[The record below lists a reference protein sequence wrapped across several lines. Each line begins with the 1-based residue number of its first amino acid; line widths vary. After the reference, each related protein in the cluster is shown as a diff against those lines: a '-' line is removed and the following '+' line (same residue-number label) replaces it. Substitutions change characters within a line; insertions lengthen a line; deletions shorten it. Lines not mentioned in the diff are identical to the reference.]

1 VATLAEIA
9 SQRTNLNESAVDHL
23 LRLTASWSLLADLSF
38 SDMVLMAKVEGPL
51 VPAELDGPGAGDF
64 VVLGQVRPNNRSTL
78 INDDLVG
85 SIQSSQAWPLVE
97 LTFDSATRVVGV
109 ASIETVPDRA
119 PVWCIPVR
127 FDARIVAVLVRV
139 QGPLRGP
146 ASLYEQAYLSI
157 FERLCE
163 MVAGATFPFRE
174 DDVAGP
180 GMPRV
185 GDGIILIDGS
195 GLVEFA
201 TPNASNALHR
211 LGIYGP
217 AEGQSLDELGL
228 RIRVV
233 ERALEFALPAMEEV
247 DRGHDVAI
255 LFHCVPLL
263 ENNTP
268 TGAVILLRDVSDLRQ
283 LNRLVLN
290 KEAAVREV
298 HHRVKNNLQTISSLL
313 RLQARRSDEVETRT
327 ALLEAE
333 RRVRSIAVVHEVL
346 SREPGEEV
354 VFDEI
359 VRSLVLLVEDT
370 VLALHPVEIV
380 VNGDLGVLPTD
391 LATPLAVALAE
402 LLTNAVEHA
411 FIDFG
416 GVDNNHVGVVTLNLH
431 QQDGNAIAE
440 IRDNGRGLGTDFSLE
455 VPTSLGLSIVR
466 DLIRA
471 QLRGTIEMNSVA
483 LADGGGTYVRVVVP
497 TSERT

>member
-1 VATLAEIA
+1 VATLAELA
-9 SQRTNLNESAVDHL
+9 AQHSALDEPAIDHL

-38 SDMVLMAKVEGPL
+38 SDMVLMAKVE
-51 VPAELDGPGAGDF
+51 EKSNPGARGF
-64 VVLGQVRPNNRSTL
+64 IVLGQVRPNNRSTL
-78 INDDLVG
+78 INNDLIG
-85 SIQSSQAWPLVE
+85 TTQSPGVWPLVD
-97 LTFDSATRVVGV
+97 LTFDSGTRVVGEV
-109 ASIETVPDRA
+109 RLEGVDNRV

-127 FDARIVAVLVRV
+127 FNTKIVAVLVRL

-157 FERLCE
+157 FERLCD
-163 MVAGATFPFRE
+163 MVSDATFPFRE
-174 DDVAGP
+174 DEVAGP

-185 GDGIILIDGS
+185 GDGIILIDGA
-195 GLVEFA
+195 GHVEFA
-201 TPNASNALHR
+201 TPNAANALHR
-211 LGIYGP
+211 LGIYAP
-217 AEGQSLDELGL
+217 AEGRSFTELGL
-228 RIRVV
+228 RVRVV
-233 ERALEFALPAMEEV
+233 ERALEYGLPAMEEI
-247 DRGHDVAI
+247 DQGHDVAI
-255 LFHCVPLL
+255 VFHCIPLL
-263 ENNTP
+263 AYGAT
-268 TGAVILLRDVSDLRQ
+268 TGVAVLLRDVSDLRQ

-313 RLQARRSDEVETRT
+313 RLQARRSDELETRT

-354 VFDEI
+354 VFDDI

-370 VLALHPVEIV
+370 VLAIHPVEIV
-380 VNGDLGVLPTD
+380 VNGELGTLSTD

-411 FIDFG
+411 FTDFG
-416 GVDNNHVGVVTLNLH
+416 GPNDEHVGVVTLNLH
-431 QQDGNAIAE
+431 QEDGDAVAE
-440 IRDNGRGLGTDFSLE
+440 IRDNGRGLGDDFSLE

-471 QLRGTIEMNSVA
+471 QLHGSIEMKSVPYA
-483 LADGGGTYVRVVVP
+483 EGGGTYVRVVVP
-497 TSERT
+497 TAPRP

>member
-1 VATLAEIA
+1 VI
-9 SQRTNLNESAVDHL
+9 DHL
-23 LRLTASWSLLADLSF
+23 LRLTASWSLLSDLSF
-38 SDMVLMAKVEGPL
+38 SDMLLMARVDEPNNRY
-51 VPAELDGPGAGDF
+51 DQHF
-64 VVLGQVRPNNRSTL
+64 VVLGQMRPNNRSTM

-85 SIQSSQAWPLVE
+85 TLQGPDAWPLVQ
-97 LTFDSATRVVGV
+97 LAFDSGTRIIGEVNVDAIDDVV
-109 ASIETVPDRA
+109 
-119 PVWCIPVR
+119 PVWCVPVR
-127 FDARIVAVLVRV
+127 FDGKIVAVMVRL

-157 FERLCE
+157 FERLCV
-163 MVAGATFPFRE
+163 MVADSTFPFRE
-174 DDVAGP
+174 EGVAGP
-180 GMPRV
+180 GLPRV
-185 GDGIILIDGS
+185 GDGIILIDGD
-195 GLVEFA
+195 GRVEFA

-211 LGIYGP
+211 MGVYGA
-217 AEGQSLDELGL
+217 AEGQTLTELGL
-228 RIRVV
+228 RVRVV
-233 ERALEFALPAMEEV
+233 ERSLEFAIPAMEEI

-263 ENNTP
+263 EHGLV
-268 TGAVILLRDVSDLRQ
+268 TGVVTMLRDVSDLRQ

-313 RLQARRSDEVETRT
+313 RLQARRSDEEETRI
-327 ALLEAE
+327 ALGEAE

-354 VFDEI
+354 SFDEI

-370 VLALHPVEIV
+370 VLALHPVEIN
-380 VNGDLGVLPTD
+380 VNGGLGTLSTD

-416 GVDNNHVGVVTLNLH
+416 GANNDHVGVVTLNLYL
-431 QQDGNAIAE
+431 QDGNAIAE
-440 IRDNGRGLGTDFSLE
+440 IRDNGRGLGDDFSLD

-466 DLIRA
+466 DIIRA
-471 QLRGTIEMNSVA
+471 QLHGTIDMKSVGYA
-483 LADGGGTYVRVVVP
+483 GGGGTFVKVAVP
-497 TSERT
+497 LSPRP

>member
-1 VATLAEIA
+1 MATLAELAAQSTSLSNPI
-9 SQRTNLNESAVDHL
+9 VDHL
-23 LRLTASWSLLADLSF
+23 LRLTASWSLLSDLAF
-38 SDMVLMAKVEGPL
+38 SDMLLMTKVDDESNVSDVG
-51 VPAELDGPGAGDF
+51 F
-64 VVLGQVRPNNRSTL
+64 IVLGQMRPNNRSTM

-85 SIQSSQAWPLVE
+85 STHRADAWPLVALAYE
-97 LTFDSATRVVGV
+97 SGTRIVGEVNVDAIDDVV
-109 ASIETVPDRA
+109 
-119 PVWCIPVR
+119 PVWCVPVR
-127 FDARIVAVLVRV
+127 FDGRIVAVMVRL

-157 FERLCE
+157 FERLCV
-163 MVAGATFPFRE
+163 MVADSTFPFRE
-174 DDVAGP
+174 EGVAGP
-180 GMPRV
+180 GLPRV
-185 GDGIILIDGS
+185 GDGIILIDGD
-195 GLVEFA
+195 GRVEFA
-201 TPNASNALHR
+201 TPNATNALHR
-211 LGIYGP
+211 MGIYAS
-217 AEGQSLDELGL
+217 AEGQTLPELGL
-228 RIRVV
+228 RVRVV
-233 ERALEFALPAMEEV
+233 ERSLEYALPAMEEI

-255 LFHCVPLL
+255 LFHCVPLIEHGL
-263 ENNTP
+263 V
-268 TGAVILLRDVSDLRQ
+268 TGCVTMLRDVSDLRQ

-313 RLQARRSDEVETRT
+313 RLQARRSDEAETRI
-327 ALLEAE
+327 ALGEAE

-380 VNGDLGVLPTD
+380 VNGELGTLSTD

-411 FIDFG
+411 FTEFG
-416 GVDNNHVGVVTLNLH
+416 GPKNDHVGIVTLNLYRES
-431 QQDGNAIAE
+431 DNAVAE
-440 IRDNGRGLGTDFSLE
+440 IRDNGRGLGEDFSLE

-471 QLRGTIEMNSVA
+471 IWRAVLRSKDVVGQYPVA
-483 LADGGGTYVRVVVP
+483 P
-497 TSERT
+497 SIP